1 MAKAASLF
9 VFPIM
14 FFYLKLVLFDT
25 VEYNMGCMA
34 VIGSCRYIPDCGASC
49 RVRFGIKALGYCD
62 RDGAYGTCICTYPC
76 LSDKINI

>member
-1 MAKAASLF
+1 MCNVMAKAASLF

-14 FFYLKLVLFDT
+14 FFVMLSL